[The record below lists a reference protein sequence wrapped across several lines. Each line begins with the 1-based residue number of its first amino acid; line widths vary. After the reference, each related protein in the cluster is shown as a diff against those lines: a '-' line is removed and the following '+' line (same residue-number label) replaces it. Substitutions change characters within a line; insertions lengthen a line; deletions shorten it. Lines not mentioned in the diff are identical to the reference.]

1 MAKIR
6 KDTKGK
12 VLHKGEDYKKE
23 KKLYRYSYTDPLGK
37 RRCIYSKDLGELR
50 EKEKQLQRDQ
60 LDGLDMYVQGKAD
73 VNFAFDRY
81 IATKTELRS
90 STRTNYL
97 YTYDR
102 YVRNGFGKKKLSSV
116 RYSDVVLFY
125 NALLGKGLS
134 VSTVDSV
141 HTVLRPTFQL
151 AVRDNVIRNNPADGA
166 MAEVNKKWDG
176 ETGVRHA
183 LTIEEERAFLD
194 CLNLQKNLKWKPLF
208 TVMFGTGCRIGEV
221 IGLRWDDADMDNGII
236 TIDHD
241 ITYYPRS
248 DKNYKCEY
256 ELALPKTEADI
267 RTIPMLKKV
276 KEALELEKENQEKYG
291 YHCVVELGGMKN
303 FIFCNRFGGLLN
315 PAGVN
320 KVIKRI
326 VSDHNAKEV
335 VDAKKEGRE
344 PVIIPDFSCHITRHT
359 FCTRLC
365 ENETNVKVIQS
376 VMGHKDIQTTL
387 DIYAEVSESK
397 KKDIFDQLND
407 HDVI

>member
-166 MAEVNKKWDG
+166 DRK
-176 ETGVRHA
+176 
-183 LTIEEERAFLD
+183 
-194 CLNLQKNLKWKPLF
+194 
-208 TVMFGTGCRIGEV
+208 
-221 IGLRWDDADMDNGII
+221 
-236 TIDHD
+236 
-241 ITYYPRS
+241 S
-248 DKNYKCEY
+248 
-256 ELALPKTEADI
+256 
-267 RTIPMLKKV
+267 
-276 KEALELEKENQEKYG
+276 
-291 YHCVVELGGMKN
+291 
-303 FIFCNRFGGLLN
+303 
-315 PAGVN
+315 
-320 KVIKRI
+320 
-326 VSDHNAKEV
+326 
-335 VDAKKEGRE
+335 
-344 PVIIPDFSCHITRHT
+344 
-359 FCTRLC
+359 TRL
-365 ENETNVKVIQS
+365 NSSHS
-376 VMGHKDIQTTL
+376 V
-387 DIYAEVSESK
+387 
-397 KKDIFDQLND
+397 
-407 HDVI
+407 